1 MGDVPFLFSTHPTNH
16 PPDLSSLMALMVYCH
31 PLVRVLHSQQ
41 AVAKQHNLLRS
52 LLSPLGSR
60 QSAYAICPAVA
71 ASPAVV
77 VTAIEKG
84 MLLLEISFLGVAVIP

>member
-1 MGDVPFLFSTHPTNH
+1 MGDVPFLFSTHPTIH
-16 PPDLSSLMALMVYCH
+16 PPDLSSLMAWMFYCH

-60 QSAYAICPAVA
+60 QSAYAICPTVG
-71 ASPAVV
+71 ASPTAV

-84 MLLLEISFLGVAVIP
+84 MLYLKFLFLG